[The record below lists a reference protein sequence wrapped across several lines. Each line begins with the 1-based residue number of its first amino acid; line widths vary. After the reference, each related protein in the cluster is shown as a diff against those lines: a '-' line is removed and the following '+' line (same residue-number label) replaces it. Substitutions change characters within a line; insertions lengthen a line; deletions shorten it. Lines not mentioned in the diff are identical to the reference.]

1 MDELIQ
7 QLGSFWGPAGIICG
21 LQALVIVY
29 LYKGREDDRKAYDAA
44 LKASTD
50 ENTTTLKLVI
60 PLAQKLSATMDVAL
74 PVLMAKINGGDK

>member
-7 QLGSFWGPAGIICG
+7 QLGSSWGPAGIICC